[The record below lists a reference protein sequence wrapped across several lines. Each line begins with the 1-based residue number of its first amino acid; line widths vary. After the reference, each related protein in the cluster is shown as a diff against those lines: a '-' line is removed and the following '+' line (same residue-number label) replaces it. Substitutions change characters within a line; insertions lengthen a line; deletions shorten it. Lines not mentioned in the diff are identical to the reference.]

1 MGTRATGT
9 FEITAW
15 EQAAYAER
23 AEGPTLARASVRK
36 TFRGELAGESTAE
49 VLLCGDDGGGIAYT
63 ALERVVGRVGDRAGS
78 FILQHGAMRGGDM
91 TQAAGRVVP
100 DSGTGE
106 LRGLR
111 GEVTIRHDE
120 QGATFTLDYDF
131 A

>member
-1 MGTRATGT
+1 VSARATGT

-15 EQAAYAER
+15 EQVAYDER
-23 AEGPTLARASVRK
+23 PEGPQLARATVRK
-36 TFRGELAGESTAE
+36 TFRGALAGESTAE
-49 VLLCGDDGGGIAYT
+49 VLLCADAAGGIAYT
-63 ALERVVGRVGDRAGS
+63 ALERVTGRVGERSGS
-78 FILQHGAMRGGDM
+78 FILLHGATRGGDM
-91 TQAAGRVVP
+91 TRASGRVVP

-111 GEVTIRHDE
+111 GEVAIGHDE